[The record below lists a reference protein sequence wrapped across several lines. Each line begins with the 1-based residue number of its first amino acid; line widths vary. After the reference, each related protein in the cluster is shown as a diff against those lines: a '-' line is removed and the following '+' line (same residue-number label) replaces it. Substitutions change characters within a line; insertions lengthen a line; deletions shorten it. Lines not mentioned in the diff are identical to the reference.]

1 MSKMK
6 LFFFRI
12 LQKLLQR
19 KLEKGKI
26 KAISLRVYISL
37 LNKKTLLNNAL
48 FSVYYNPLLK
58 QYDLKK

>member
-1 MSKMK
+1 MK